1 MSGPRVG
8 ARTMASS
15 RIRSRMAP
23 PDSLH
28 LCDERGIEDGADPRV
43 FFRRRE
49 RSGNHKSERLC
60 GTVHRTLSLCLS
72 STIAHEAGVAV
83 ESVEP
88 AESPGRLL
96 VVLRADRPLDPASHG
111 HILRA
116 IESTRG
122 ALRAEVAA
130 AVSRRRVPDLTF
142 LVLGPGEERA

>member
-43 FFRRRE
+43 FFRRRQ

-60 GTVHRTLSLCLS
+60 GAVHRTLSLCLS

-96 VVLRADRPLDPASHG
+96 VVLRTDRPLDPASHG
-111 HILRA
+111 Q
-116 IESTRG
+116 IESMRG

-130 AVSRRRVPDLTF
+130 AVRRRRVPDLTF